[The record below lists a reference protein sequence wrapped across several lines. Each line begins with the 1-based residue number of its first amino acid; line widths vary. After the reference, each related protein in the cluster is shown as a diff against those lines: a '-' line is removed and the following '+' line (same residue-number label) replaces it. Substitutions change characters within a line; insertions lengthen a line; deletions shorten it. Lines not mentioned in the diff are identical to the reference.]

1 MSREIKFR
9 AKRLDNN
16 QWVIG
21 YYLPTQYG
29 EKHFIYFA
37 LEFLNEHTRIEI
49 DPKTLGQFTGLKDK
63 NGKEIYE
70 GDIVKLVYYP
80 LGANPDVYEY
90 SYIELVEFR
99 SSAFVRLRKLKLGI
113 QLQPDKCEIYQ
124 TNYREIVGSDNF
136 NKDICNDRI
145 EIIGNIYDNP
155 ELITEVKND

>member
-49 DPKTLGQFTGLKDK
+49 DIKTLGQYTGFVDI
-63 NGKEIYE
+63 NGIKIFE
-70 GDIVKLVYYP
+70 GDVVHISGIGNYEITDIRKDFDMLVNAIVDGDL
-80 LGANPDVYEY
+80 N
-90 SYIELVEFR
+90 
-99 SSAFVRLRKLKLGI
+99 
-113 QLQPDKCEIYQ
+113 
-124 TNYREIVGSDNF
+124 EIVG
-136 NKDICNDRI
+136 
-145 EIIGNIYDNP
+145 NIYENP
-155 ELITEVKND
+155 ELITEVKNG

>member
-70 GDIVKLVYYP
+70 GDVCNAQYNICDFYKKVPVYFCSGCFYVDDKSPAGNLP
-80 LGANPDVYEY
+80 LNYFFNSNKE
-90 SYIELVEFR
+90 IEV
-99 SSAFVRLRKLKLGI
+99 
-113 QLQPDKCEIYQ
+113 
-124 TNYREIVGSDNF
+124 
-136 NKDICNDRI
+136 
-145 EIIGNIYDNP
+145 IGNIYKNP
-155 ELITEVKND
+155 ELITGGKND

>member
-70 GDIVKLVYYP
+70 GDIIIKTSFYDLMTNINSQEMHSFISKSNEIFNNMLQQDSYVGDYQIGNFLIKINNLKDINIEN
-80 LGANPDVYEY
+80 LNP
-90 SYIELVEFR
+90 
-99 SSAFVRLRKLKLGI
+99 K
-113 QLQPDKCEIYQ
+113 PYQ
-124 TNYREIVGSDNF
+124 INNVDNF
-136 NKDICNDRI
+136 KFI
-145 EIIGNIYDNP
+145 
-155 ELITEVKND
+155 

>member
-49 DPKTLGQFTGLKDK
+49 DPKTLGQFTGLKDE

-70 GDIVKLVYYP
+70 GDVVHISGIGNYVVEDICQDFDMLVN
-80 LGANPDVYEY
+80 AK
-90 SYIELVEFR
+90 VEGD
-99 SSAFVRLRKLKLGI
+99 L
-113 QLQPDKCEIYQ
+113 
-124 TNYREIVGSDNF
+124 NEIVG
-136 NKDICNDRI
+136 
-145 EIIGNIYDNP
+145 NIYEHKYLLD
-155 ELITEVKND
+155 KNQEEND